1 MRSNERAGVL
11 ARFGARRRRIK
22 MKRTLITLVLCLA
35 ALVIFAGCGG
45 KVRYPNY
52 YTLNLPAPPD
62 PPPAENAHA
71 TVAIREF
78 RAPAYLRQGTIVY
91 KPSPEQIGFYA
102 YHRWAINPC
111 EFVTTSV
118 IERLRASG
126 HFARVKPYDGRPDIE
141 YVVSGRLEKLEE
153 VDYEGGVKVEVAISA
168 QMTNLATGATV
179 WTNAVSEV
187 GDVNE
192 GDVPAVVSE
201 MNRTMERAI
210 NKLLSPMPADV
221 ATGPTTTKGRQTF
234 DRSIIAK

>member
-1 MRSNERAGVL
+1 MMRSNQSAGFL
-11 ARFGARRRRIK
+11 ARFGARRRR
-22 MKRTLITLVLCLA
+22 MNVKRTLTAILLSLA
-35 ALVIFAGCGG
+35 VLVILTSCGG

-78 RAPAYLRQGTIVY
+78 RAPAYLRQGAIAY

-102 YHRWAINPC
+102 YDRWAINPC
-111 EFVTTSV
+111 DFVTNSI

-126 HFARVKPYDGRPDIE
+126 HFSHVKAYDGRPDIE
-141 YVVSGRLEKLEE
+141 YVLSGRLEKLEE
-153 VDYEGGVKVEVAISA
+153 IDYAGGVKVEVAISA
-168 QMTNLATGATV
+168 QMTDLATGATV

-187 GDVNE
+187 GNVNKR
-192 GDVPAVVSE
+192 DVPAVVSE

-210 NKLLSPMPADV
+210 DKLLSPMPADV
-221 ATGPTTTKGRQTF
+221 ATGPTAAERN
-234 DRSIIAK
+234 

>member
-11 ARFGARRRRIK
+11 ARFGARRRRMN
-22 MKRTLITLVLCLA
+22 MKRTLTTIVVSLA
-35 ALVIFAGCGG
+35 ALMILASCGG

-52 YTLNLPAPPD
+52 YTLNLPVPPD
-62 PPPAENAHA
+62 PPASENAHA

-91 KPSPEQIGFYA
+91 RPSPEQIGFYA
-102 YHRWAINPC
+102 YHRWAIDPC
-111 EFVTTSV
+111 EFVTNSV

-126 HFARVKPYDGRPDIE
+126 HFAHVKAYDGRPGIE
-141 YVVSGRLEKLEE
+141 YVLSGRLDKLEE
-153 VDYEGGVKVEVAISA
+153 VDYDGAVKVEVAISA

-187 GDVNE
+187 GEVNKR
-192 GDVPAVVSE
+192 DVPTVVSG

-210 NKLLSPMPADV
+210 NKLLSPIPADV
-221 ATGPTTTKGRQTF
+221 ATGPKAAARN
-234 DRSIIAK
+234 